1 MDRNSTRWYEHAQFA
16 NTFACHGR
24 HHSTHPGVG
33 WLSNINATPYMMS
46 GSKRKLLRLLVQ
58 NCMYSGSE
66 IQILA
71 CMFVGSNC
79 WRKCLFF
86 APAIPSPPVL
96 CRGHASQRAAANWQ
110 GMAASWQGQMATANR
125 QGILW
130 PVFVISGVVLAP
142 CSHLHKHVQRSALPG
157 AMPLGGGKGKGPPPG
172 PGNFGPGPAGGSAR

>member
-33 WLSNINATPYMMS
+33 WLS

-86 APAIPSPPVL
+86 RTRDP
-96 CRGHASQRAAANWQ
+96 
-110 GMAASWQGQMATANR
+110 
-125 QGILW
+125 
-130 PVFVISGVVLAP
+130 
-142 CSHLHKHVQRSALPG
+142 
-157 AMPLGGGKGKGPPPG
+157 
-172 PGNFGPGPAGGSAR
+172 